1 MLFPGPGRS
10 LANALLGL
18 VTEDLA
24 EGRHCLDSAM
34 QYISMRGKGQEAALG
49 RVKILVFS
57 DLFVRKWSLE
67 VTQLSF
73 YLPGLRER
81 CVGGWGGSKD
91 EKGLCLNSC
100 PSIFKGKL
108 FNVPQYSSFS

>member
-1 MLFPGPGRS
+1 MLFLGPGRS
-10 LANALLGL
+10 LANALQGL

-34 QYISMRGKGQEAALG
+34 QCISMRGRGQEAALG

-73 YLPGLRER
+73 YLPGLRE
-81 CVGGWGGSKD
+81 GGRVSED
-91 EKGLCLNSC
+91 EKGLSLNSC
-100 PSIFKGKL
+100 PPIFKGKL
-108 FNVPQYSSFS
+108 FNVP

>member
-1 MLFPGPGRS
+1 MLQERPKVVPGPGRS
-10 LANALLGL
+10 LANALQGL

-57 DLFVRKWSLE
+57 DLLVRKWSLE

-81 CVGGWGGSKD
+81 CV
-91 EKGLCLNSC
+91 
-100 PSIFKGKL
+100 
-108 FNVPQYSSFS
+108 

>member
-81 CVGGWGGSKD
+81 CVGGERKKEVLIKTS
-91 EKGLCLNSC
+91 
-100 PSIFKGKL
+100 P
-108 FNVPQYSSFS
+108 FSTESMWYTNRARPHWP